1 MNTSVFNIEP
11 GELIVQTHMW
21 KYNFDFLDNI
31 FEFDI
36 DSYYE
41 IILSRENYKLKNLY
55 NYLYLRLLKINRKF
69 PVINLIECNKYIK
82 SPEIFNELLK
92 KLY

>member
-1 MNTSVFNIEP
+1 
-11 GELIVQTHMW
+11 MW

-41 IILSRENYKLKNLY
+41 IILSTRERREREREKRERERERDYKREKNLY
-55 NYLYLRLLKINRKF
+55 NYLLFKIIK
-69 PVINLIECNKYIK
+69 NK
-82 SPEIFNELLK
+82 S
-92 KLY
+92 